1 MQKIKEGY
9 RRRHDYIIPKF
20 ISFQSGYLDFSF
32 YQVSLKNV
40 KYLDLSSY
48 YQLHAPR
55 RFRKI
60 VEYLN
65 LSYGQLLTL
74 GTLPKYVMSLDL
86 SSYNQLFTP
95 GRLPIR
101 VSLDLS
107 SYNQLFTPGRLP
119 DTVDYLKL
127 SSYNQ
132 LFTPGTLPNHM
143 VYLNL
148 SSYNQPLTPGTL
160 PNKVKYLV
168 LSSYNQLLTPGT
180 LPNNVKYVDL
190 SSYNKL
196 LTPETL
202 PNKVK
207 YLVLSS
213 YDQLLT
219 PGTLPNNVKCVD
231 LSSYD
236 KLLTPGTL
244 PNNVKYV
251 DLSSYNKLLTPRTLP
266 NNVECLVLSSYN
278 QLLTPGILPNYVK
291 YLDISSYNQLL
302 TPGTLSN
309 NVEYLD
315 LSSYN
320 QVLAPKTIP
329 NNVKCLDCPS
339 YKQSLI
345 SETFPNRV
353 GDLELSDHPKHV
365 NDNWEIIKPQKNIS
379 ENKVYYTTK
388 HKNAKIIDVLNICKC
403 SLKLYGYVK
412 DRNNEFNIY
421 FEYIDK
427 AIPLSRLLEKLNKK
441 EQFIVATEIIKSIKS
456 IHEMGIIHFDIKCQ
470 NILIL
475 YDENEKMLPTD
486 FIKIIGFDH
495 STLDSEVNSNII
507 GVTETHMAPEIKLKN
522 GKLGYKS
529 DIWSLGCTLI
539 EIVGGNLKLLD
550 INGIPLIPDHLSN
563 LFKNTIQHCL
573 QINPNARF
581 NANELYNY
589 VIKDSI
595 MEPIEPIYLPNQC
608 TNLPLFNEVIVPSGF
623 FGIKYLEL
631 QAYNQPI
638 DSIFIFNGVEYLIL
652 QSFNHPLGPGI
663 LPESIKYLKLPSF
676 NHPLKEGSIPRSV
689 IHLVFNKFNQ
699 FSLDEINLILP
710 KFLDFGDAFDIEKYG
725 ILIPEDSILTLR
737 TGFTFN
743 QPINQRYIPSSVTDL
758 QLYNYN
764 LKILPH
770 SIPRS
775 IIMLTLGSNFTHF
788 ESLSNLPS
796 SIINLT
802 FGFKN
807 NFKIAELKKYIPS
820 HITSINI
827 NGKIVNFKKSSPL
840 NTFNQSTDN
849 ILNNNEHFK
858 EDWEIISTLGSGNF
872 GKVFKARKINGIIN
886 GSKVSLCAI
895 KKIEKKDKLKIK
907 LSTEVEILNKLKD
920 NEHSMK
926 YYGYG
931 YDEDDNLFIYTEY
944 IEGSTSISDLIK
956 KKPNNRF
963 EEEEIKSLMIK
974 IVKALS
980 KIHESGVI
988 HRDIKSDHIILAQDK
1003 NNETI
1008 VKFIDFGLSKQIEKN
1023 SKYYSFVGTDSH
1035 MAPEVKLQNGK
1046 AGSKSDIFCIGCT
1059 MIEMAG
1065 LNLCHSERDDKGIPS
1080 IPTHLSNSFKNIIQN
1095 CLKFDTNARHS
1106 VESLIITL
1114 SNIQIEGDSVFE
1126 KYLSPN
1132 LKKLELKTNEPILL
1146 GSIGNEINYLSLP
1159 IYNQMITPG
1168 ALPPSVQYLLFN
1180 KLNQYLECDSIPESV
1195 KYLDLG
1201 NEFDIEKNGI
1211 NLSNE
1216 SILVLRCGFN
1226 FTQPVSQRLLPYSV
1240 TDLQLY
1246 NYNINLKRNSIPTL
1260 VTSLTLGS
1268 NFTNIESLS
1277 FLPENV
1283 NSLAIGIKDEDE
1295 KLTKEIEKIIQ
1306 TKKSI
1311 TSFKINGIQRN

>member
-1 MQKIKEGY
+1 MQEIKKEY
-9 RRRHDYIIPKF
+9 RRKHCFTIPSF
-20 ISFQSGYLDFSF
+20 ISYRSKY
-32 YQVSLKNV
+32 LKNALTYGELPDIME
-40 KYLDLSSY
+40 YLDLLPY
-48 YQLHAPR
+48 KKLLAPES
-55 RFRKI
+55 FPNNMKC
-60 VEYLN
+60 
-65 LSYGQLLTL
+65 
-74 GTLPKYVMSLDL
+74 LDL
-86 SSYNQLFTP
+86 SPYNELLTKET
-95 GRLPIR
+95 LPNNV

-107 SYNQLFTPGRLP
+107 SYNQF
-119 DTVDYLKL
+119 
-127 SSYNQ
+127 
-132 LFTPGTLPNHM
+132 
-143 VYLNL
+143 
-148 SSYNQPLTPGTL
+148 LTPGTL
-160 PNKVKYLV
+160 PNKVEYLD

-180 LPNNVKYVDL
+180 LPNNV
-190 SSYNKL
+190 
-196 LTPETL
+196 E
-202 PNKVK
+202 
-207 YLVLSS
+207 
-213 YDQLLT
+213 
-219 PGTLPNNVKCVD
+219 
-231 LSSYD
+231 
-236 KLLTPGTL
+236 
-244 PNNVKYV
+244 
-251 DLSSYNKLLTPRTLP
+251 
-266 NNVECLVLSSYN
+266 
-278 QLLTPGILPNYVK
+278 
-291 YLDISSYNQLL
+291 YLDLSSYNQLL
-302 TPGTLSN
+302 TPGTLPSNVRYLDLSSYNQLLTPGTLPN

-320 QVLAPKTIP
+320 QLLTPGTLP
-329 NNVKCLDCPS
+329 NNVECLDLSSYNQLLTPGTLPNNVEYLDLSSYNPLLTPGTLPS
-339 YKQSLI
+339 NVKYLDSSPYNQLLTPGTLPNNVGYLDLSSYNQLLTPGTLPKNVKYLDLSSYNQLLSPGTLPNNVECLILSSYNRPFTPGTLPNSVKYLDLPCYKQSLI

-353 GDLELSDHPKHV
+353 VDLKLSDHPKHV
-365 NDNWEIIKPQKNIS
+365 NENWEIIKYIYEEYKPQKNIS
-379 ENKVYYTTK
+379 ENKVYYTIK

-403 SLKLYGYVK
+403 SPKFYGYGK

-427 AIPLSRLLEKLNKK
+427 AIPLSRLLGKLNKE
-441 EQFIVATEIIKSIKS
+441 EQFIVSTEIIKSIKS

-475 YDENEKMLPTD
+475 YDENDKMLPTD

-495 STLDSEVNSNII
+495 STFDSEVSSNII

-529 DIWSLGCTLI
+529 DIWSIGCTLI
-539 EIVGGNLKLLD
+539 EIVGGDLKLLD

-563 LFKNTIQHCL
+563 DFKNIIQHCL

-581 NANELYNY
+581 NTNELYNY
-589 VIKDSI
+589 VIKYRI
-595 MEPIEPIYLPNQC
+595 MEPIELIYLPNQC
-608 TNLPLFNEVIVPSGF
+608 TNLPLFNEVIVPPGF

-631 QAYNQPI
+631 QAYNQPLE
-638 DSIFIFNGVEYLIL
+638 SRFIFNGVEYLIL
-652 QSFNHPLGPGI
+652 QSFNHPLDPGI
-663 LPESIKYLKLPSF
+663 LPKSIKYLKLPSF

-689 IHLVFNKFNQ
+689 IHLEFNKFNQ
-699 FSLDEINLILP
+699 FSSGEINLILP

-725 ILIPEDSILTLR
+725 ILIPEYSILTLR

-743 QPINQRYIPSSVTDL
+743 QPISQRYIPSSVTDL

-764 LKILPH
+764 LKIPPH

-788 ESLSNLPS
+788 TSLSNLPP

-807 NFKIAELKKYIPS
+807 NFKIEELKKYIPS

-827 NGKIVNFKKSSPL
+827 NGKIVNFKKSPSL

-872 GKVFKARKINGIIN
+872 GKVFKARKIDGIIN

-895 KKIEKKDKLKIK
+895 KKIKKKDKLRVK
-907 LSTEVEILNKLKD
+907 LSTEVEILDKLKD

-931 YDEDDNLFIYTEY
+931 YDEDDNLYIYTEY
-944 IEGSTSISDLIK
+944 IEESTSISDLIK
-956 KKPNNRF
+956 QKPNKRF
-963 EEEEIKSLMIK
+963 EEDEIKSLMIK
-974 IVKALS
+974 IVNALS

-988 HRDIKSDHIILAQDK
+988 HRDIKSDHILLAQDK

-1065 LNLCHSERDDKGIPS
+1065 SNLCHSERDDKGIPS
-1080 IPTHLSNSFKNIIQN
+1080 IPTHLSNSLKNIIQN
-1095 CLKFDTNARHS
+1095 CLNFDTNARHS

-1132 LKKLELKTNEPILL
+1132 LKKLELETNEPIIL

-1159 IYNQMITPG
+1159 FYDQMITPG
-1168 ALPPSVQYLLFN
+1168 AIPSSVQYLLFN

-1211 NLSNE
+1211 NLPNE
-1216 SILVLRCGFN
+1216 SILVFRCGFN
-1226 FTQPVSQRLLPYSV
+1226 FQQPVNPRLIPYSV
-1240 TDLQLY
+1240 TDLQLQ
-1246 NYNINLKRNSIPTL
+1246 NYNINLKRNSIPKL

-1295 KLTKEIEKIIQ
+1295 KLTKEIEKILQ
-1306 TKKSI
+1306 TKKSL